1 MTPPIVA
8 AMTLDCTGLRCPMP
22 IVKLGV
28 AIRQA
33 APGTR
38 IEIHATDPAFEPDL
52 DAWARKTGH
61 AVLEFERGA
70 IQRAVVEKA
79 A

>member
-1 MTPPIVA
+1 
-8 AMTLDCTGLRCPMP
+8 MTLDCTGLRCPMP
-22 IVKLGV
+22 IVRLGV

-38 IEIHATDPAFEPDL
+38 IEVCATDPAFEPDL

-61 AVLEFERGA
+61 AVLEFHRGA
-70 IQRAVVEKA
+70 VQRAIVEKA